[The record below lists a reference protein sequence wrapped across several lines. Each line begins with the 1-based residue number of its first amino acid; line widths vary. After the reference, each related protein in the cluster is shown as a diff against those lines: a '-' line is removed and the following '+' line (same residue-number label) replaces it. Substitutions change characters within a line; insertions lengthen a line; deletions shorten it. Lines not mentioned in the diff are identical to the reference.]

1 MLLNVVTNALK
12 YTEKGTVKMA
22 ASIKNNQLFITV
34 EDTGIGIDEA
44 GLANLF
50 KPFERIDSRLRI
62 KTLGTGL
69 GLYLTRK
76 ILSQLLGGTIEAKS
90 KPELGSTF
98 TIVVPTKMPELIVQ
112 NASILEEPNS
122 AESHLK
128 EH

>member
-1 MLLNVVTNALK
+1 
-12 YTEKGTVKMA
+12 MA